1 MIGQYDEIYND
12 LKSDWIRIKDF
23 VKGERQ
29 VKNSAVQNEYIVVPV
44 GIESKSDKARA
55 YIQRGFF
62 PELANTAL
70 NEANGRIFQ
79 QEPILPEKEKID
91 VLGKDFYSDVDGSGN
106 SISEI
111 ISKVVNNLNSTTRCG
126 ILVDYANVGTYMN
139 EAQRQQSD
147 DRVVWSFYDTLDIL
161 SVKTNRSGKIIKI
174 ELAEKIESDYITLES
189 EDIIHEVRRV
199 LFIDNDGIYKQRIY
213 EYNSKNE
220 KYELFDDEIIPLMQ
234 GKTLNYIPF
243 IIFNGKTNNA
253 EVYKPRLLDMV
264 ETINSI
270 YKNWTDLEHMI
281 YNICTPVRYGTGI
294 NDEDL
299 SKISQAGPTKFWA
312 IANPEAQLGV
322 LDIGGNG
329 LTYAIQNIESKLK
342 IAERL
347 GYVFLD
353 SGAKTATQSMIETT
367 GRLIT
372 LYDVAKSTSEGI
384 MKCLEI
390 SMIWVKGFYDE
401 EDIKVS
407 INIKSDIS
415 TFEANNLTALIN
427 SYISGLLRKQD
438 VHKYMLE
445 RKLTDVKN
453 FDEWNSSLID
463 NINELNPGI

>member
-44 GIESKSDKARA
+44 GIEPKSDKARA

-79 QEPILPEKEKID
+79 HEPILPEKEKID

-147 DRVVWSFYDTLDIL
+147 DRIVWSYYDTLDIL

-299 SKISQAGPTKFWA
+299 NKISQAGPTKFWA
-312 IANPEAQLGV
+312 ITNPEAQLGV

-353 SGAKTATQSMIETT
+353 SGTKTATQSMIETT

-438 VHKYMLE
+438 IHKYMLE